1 MDIGV
6 IERFIPFREYDY
18 SLYYEEFEKKVTIPS
33 ILLNVVTVAKAK
45 NTNNLLK
52 DIVNEDILT
61 ANK

>member
-1 MDIGV
+1 MGV
-6 IERFIPFREYDY
+6 IEHHIPFRSYDY
-18 SLYYEEFEKKVTIPS
+18 SLYYEELENKVTIPS

-45 NTNNLLK
+45 NTTNLLK